1 MVQGQIGFRIFQ
13 QERRLA
19 DELVHQYAQF
29 SACVIGDAMGRFR
42 VLDSRIRPVVPTR
55 RIVGRAVTVLTRG
68 IDNLM
73 MHKAMEMA
81 GPGDVIIVDTY
92 GETNASGWGGL
103 MTHTAVKT
111 GLEGVVIDGSVRD
124 LEDLRQLDF
133 PVYARAVTARGCF
146 KDGPGEINCPISCGG
161 VAVMPG
167 DLILAD
173 EDGVVC
179 VPFDD
184 VEVVLERA
192 RIQLE
197 NEKKRGTEIEAGELF
212 KRSINELLE
221 KKGVL

>member
-197 NEKKRGTEIEAGELF
+197 NEKKRVTEIEAGELF